1 MDLVSLG
8 ESGARCSA
16 RAVFYS
22 VCGLLFAISVGAT
35 IAACLSMSAMGE
47 LPMPG
52 GWSLSMMWMPMCGK
66 TWLRVAAS
74 FVGMW
79 IAMMTAMMLPS
90 VAPVLWRY
98 REALDSAR
106 HGRARAPA
114 LTWLTW
120 LAGIGYCAVWAAL
133 GAVVFA
139 LGAAFVELQMQ
150 VPALSHA
157 VPVIAGVMVLLAGAL
172 QSSAWKA
179 HYLDCCQQPQ
189 ECGHAVLP
197 LRSDAALRYGLRL
210 GLHCC
215 YCCASFT
222 AVLVAIG
229 VMDLLAMAALTVA
242 ITLERLAPRGPL
254 VVRGIGFTIVGTG
267 LLMIVRA
274 ASFM

>member
-1 MDLVSLG
+1 MDLVSVG

-16 RAVFYS
+16 RAAFYS

-47 LPMPG
+47 LPMHG
-52 GWSLSMMWMPMCGK
+52 GWSLSMMWMPMCGQ
-66 TWLRVAAS
+66 TWPRVAAS

-98 REALDSAR
+98 REALGSAR
-106 HGRARAPA
+106 HGRAST
-114 LTWLTW
+114 LTWMTW
-120 LAGIGYCAVWAAL
+120 LAGIGYFAIWAAL

-139 LGAAFVELQMQ
+139 LGAAFAALQMQ

-179 HYLDCCQQPQ
+179 HYLDCCRQPQ

-254 VVRGIGFTIVGTG
+254 VARGFGYSIVGTG

-274 ASFM
+274 AWLM